1 MNKVDTKT
9 NLMDAAEQQ
18 VRQKGADGFSYA
30 DLSAQVGIRKASI
43 HYHFPTKSDLLTAI
57 MARYSQEV
65 LATLDG
71 YVDLF
76 PTPKEQL
83 IAFVAFYRSAL
94 EEGDKLCLCVAF
106 TVGRDALA
114 PQTRLEISRF
124 RDAVATWLQNRF
136 EQLSCASPACGW
148 GEDPPAESAATLAL
162 VEGAQLAARSTA
174 DLTHYDAATKCFLG
188 RLGKL

>member
-83 IAFVAFYRSAL
+83 IAFIA
-94 EEGDKLCLCVAF
+94 
-106 TVGRDALA
+106 
-114 PQTRLEISRF
+114 
-124 RDAVATWLQNRF
+124 
-136 EQLSCASPACGW
+136 
-148 GEDPPAESAATLAL
+148 
-162 VEGAQLAARSTA
+162 
-174 DLTHYDAATKCFLG
+174 
-188 RLGKL
+188 